1 LRPIKD
7 EVWRQGAARTK
18 KPELIDI
25 ARRLYDDVIDILGK
39 RIDDV
44 KADDGRAI
52 SFFSEG
58 REILTINIT
67 RNDLRIYIHPPAQA
81 FFDPDEK
88 FKVERFRFW
97 EGSFQKKTGKY
108 RGLSV
113 WISEKR
119 YLAAVKKIIGRIPGD
134 I

>member
-1 LRPIKD
+1 MRPIKD
-7 EVWRQGAARTK
+7 EVWRQCAARTK

-25 ARRLYDDVIDILGK
+25 ARRLYDDIIDILGK
-39 RIDDV
+39 RIDEV

-52 SFFSEG
+52 SFFSKG
-58 REILTINIT
+58 REILTINIA
-67 RNDLRIYIHPPAQA
+67 RNSLRIYVHPPAQA
-81 FFDPDEK
+81 FFDPDDK

-97 EGSFQKKTGKY
+97 EGSFQKKTSRYK
-108 RGLSV
+108 GLSV

-119 YLAAVKKIIGRIPGD
+119 YLPAVKKIVSRIPND